1 MMSDNQVGIIFKYYS
16 STMGNEMKNIGLTIK
31 YAFVSFLF
39 TATVSAQNKVIVIP
53 LDSAA
58 LAAPSQTISVLV
70 DGDSNVV
77 GNVGTLVSESVI
89 TVISAQGYVFNVDR
103 LIGDVLPYSL
113 GGPSTSAFYSSNNCT
128 GSPIE
133 VYVRG
138 NTYLIAPSTTLM
150 YAPNQPIAP
159 VIENFGSTLTDL
171 IGCTPISG
179 TIETFALLANDPL
192 VTGVPS
198 AAIKRPIVIESR

>member
-1 MMSDNQVGIIFKYYS
+1 MMSYKQVGIILRIYS
-16 STMGNEMKNIGLTIK
+16 LIMGNEMKNIGLTIK
-31 YAFVSFLF
+31 YALVSFLF

-53 LDSAA
+53 LESTA
-58 LAAPSQTISVLV
+58 LAAPSQTTAVLV
-70 DGDSNVV
+70 DGNSNVV

-89 TVISAQGYVFNVDR
+89 TVISEQGYVFNVDR

-113 GGPSTSAFYSSNNCT
+113 GGPSTSAFYSSIDCT

-138 NTYLIAPSTTLM
+138 NTYLIAPSTILM
-150 YAPNQPIAP
+150 YAPNQPVASVMQNYESILTGFIAC
-159 VIENFGSTLTDL
+159 N
-171 IGCTPISG
+171 PISG

-192 VTGVPS
+192 VTGVPTT
-198 AAIKRPIVIESR
+198 AIKRPIVIESR